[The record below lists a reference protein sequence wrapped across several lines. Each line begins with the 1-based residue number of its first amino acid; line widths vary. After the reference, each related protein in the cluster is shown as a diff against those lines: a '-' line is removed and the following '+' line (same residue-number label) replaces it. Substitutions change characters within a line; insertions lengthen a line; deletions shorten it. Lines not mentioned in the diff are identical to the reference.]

1 MSSAS
6 HRRRGISLVDALD
19 REWCELVHDHR
30 EAVARWADR
39 HDVLAPYG
47 SLDQVLSAARLNSD
61 PVLAALLTEVSV
73 GDQLAGR
80 VVLQALIGRM
90 VRMAQ
95 RDRRG
100 SIDDYLA
107 QLWCMINTYP
117 LTRRPARIAA
127 NLSMDTMKA
136 VLAERRW
143 LGRGE
148 VTLWPSSESLEEL
161 VAPARLDGTPNDAS
175 PPAELEVRE
184 VLEASSQL
192 RLIDDSDAVL
202 LHSIYAEGISGDR
215 AARRFHTSMGTV
227 RVRCSEAVRR
237 LAAHAVELADA
248 AGLTEAA

>member
-19 REWCELVHDHR
+19 REWCELVHDHG
-30 EAVARWADR
+30 EAVARWAHR

-47 SLDQVLSAARLNSD
+47 SLEQVLSAARLNSD
-61 PVLAALLTEVSV
+61 PVLVALLTEVSV

-95 RDRRG
+95 RDARA

-148 VTLWPSSESLEEL
+148 VTLWPSSESL
-161 VAPARLDGTPNDAS
+161 
-175 PPAELEVRE
+175 
-184 VLEASSQL
+184 
-192 RLIDDSDAVL
+192 
-202 LHSIYAEGISGDR
+202 
-215 AARRFHTSMGTV
+215 
-227 RVRCSEAVRR
+227 
-237 LAAHAVELADA
+237 
-248 AGLTEAA
+248 